1 MNFIALLRE
10 QTLVRDL
17 GGIVQQVTMLSI
29 QCERATQV
37 RFSFLSY
44 VGAVL
49 QFERIGSDS
58 SEPTE
63 YIISEVDQ
71 RELPLVFQAA
81 CEVACMEMNCRRPPH
96 DNRSVV
102 MHDWGVQV
110 LLFS

>member
-17 GGIVQQVTMLSI
+17 GGLLDQVTLLSL
-29 QCERATQV
+29 QCERASQT
-37 RFSFLSY
+37 
-44 VGAVL
+44 
-49 QFERIGSDS
+49 ERIGSDS
-58 SEPTE
+58 SKHCE

-96 DNRSVV
+96 DVRSVLL
-102 MHDWGVQV
+102 HDWGVQV
-110 LLFS
+110 NGC

>member
-1 MNFIALLRE
+1 M
-10 QTLVRDL
+10 
-17 GGIVQQVTMLSI
+17 
-29 QCERATQV
+29 
-37 RFSFLSY
+37 
-44 VGAVL
+44 L

-110 LLFS
+110 LLLLYKSGADFLSL